1 MEKNKDTRFIEL
13 NHIDTREAAKN
24 VAKLFEENKTYFLNG
39 AWGSGK
45 STFLNEVKSYS
56 NMDFVVLDL
65 WRLSDN
71 RSIIEVGFSKIHP
84 QLYRSYKGLL
94 VAIVAIALLFT
105 TQFNFGLQSFINER
119 FGAWANFITLLF
131 GVIALGAAIYQFFKP
146 KSDIFYASQFER
158 LEIKNKLLIIDDFDR
173 LTEGQQ
179 KESYKLFALL
189 NGKLPIVFVG
199 DIEKVYDNAPDNF
212 LSKVIDRRIDLP
224 FGLHPSNIWNG
235 YFKEFERKYD
245 IALSKE
251 FKQLFIIER
260 RNLRD
265 RVHFND
271 YVTKEFIDR
280 NKYGRVQVE
289 QILVVIYIYLF
300 YPGGYTKLFND
311 EIVLLLPDEEL
322 GDDIIPKILK
332 TILRTELHQLPRD
345 FLTNKKDYYVYES
358 PSNLTNEELKNIF
371 DNEKALSS
379 YIADSEIISDF
390 YIYLQDKYDNFPETT
405 KTMLLKIALGE
416 PAKTGNVSY
425 SVDFILR
432 RVTEKYIREN
442 DVEVDF
448 EELLY
453 IFWKTKLEEFKINDY
468 SILLFILVNYC
479 YYRDNIAFERI
490 NIDFPELSRSD
501 FKTYQFKL
509 F

>member
-280 NKYGRVQVE
+280 INM
-289 QILVVIYIYLF
+289 VV
-300 YPGGYTKLFND
+300 
-311 EIVLLLPDEEL
+311 
-322 GDDIIPKILK
+322 
-332 TILRTELHQLPRD
+332 
-345 FLTNKKDYYVYES
+345 
-358 PSNLTNEELKNIF
+358 
-371 DNEKALSS
+371 
-379 YIADSEIISDF
+379 
-390 YIYLQDKYDNFPETT
+390 
-405 KTMLLKIALGE
+405 
-416 PAKTGNVSY
+416 
-425 SVDFILR
+425 
-432 RVTEKYIREN
+432 
-442 DVEVDF
+442 
-448 EELLY
+448 
-453 IFWKTKLEEFKINDY
+453 
-468 SILLFILVNYC
+468 
-479 YYRDNIAFERI
+479 YR
-490 NIDFPELSRSD
+490 
-501 FKTYQFKL
+501 
-509 F
+509 